1 MSDDYTRMVAKDPE
15 TAPRMTITG
24 SALSIIPNRVSWYF
38 DLLGPSVHVDTACS
52 SSMVAVDLACQS
64 LRSGD
69 STTALVTGAN
79 LILGP
84 EGSVLLSNLNFVS
97 PDSVCYSFDARAN
110 GYARGEGIAAVVLK
124 PVRDAVKDGD
134 MIRAVIRGTASNQDG
149 HTPGM
154 TQPSTTAQEKLVRH
168 VYQKAGLSFEL
179 TRYVEAHGTG
189 TAVGDPIEVKALGR
203 VFRSS
208 RSPQDPLYM

>member
-1 MSDDYTRMVAKDPE
+1 MVAKDPE

-64 LRSGD
+64 LRNGD

-124 PVRDAVKDGD
+124 PVRNAVEDGD

-154 TQPSTTAQEKLVRH
+154 TQPSTAAQEKLVRH
-168 VYQKAGLSFEL
+168 VYQKAGLSFES

-208 RSPQDPLYM
+208 RSPQDPLHM